1 MMKIGIIGYGSMGK
15 MLLWKFSEAGKIGKQ
30 GLMVSNRTME
40 KLKEAE
46 DIACIV
52 TSRQLA
58 AETDIIFVCVRPS
71 DIKQVLEEISDV
83 IRKDALLVSLNGSV
97 SFETISRL
105 TDHKAAKVIPSLTA
119 EIERSQTLVCYNSL
133 VNEEDKAVLKDLL
146 KCIGNV
152 IELPEEEMGM
162 GSELVSCMPGFIASI
177 FDVICNSAQ
186 EHTAIP
192 KEQIVSMVLSTMS
205 ATADLMLQKD
215 MTFEDVVTRVATK
228 GGITEEGTKV
238 IYEGFPATADL
249 MFEKTLEKRRLTAEA
264 ATPLLLR
271 PQSL

>member
-133 VNEEDKAVLKDLL
+133 VNEEDKTAKSIISSINTYYKCCVIQLVIVIILNIFIVVSYKDYF
-146 KCIGNV
+146 K
-152 IELPEEEMGM
+152 EK
-162 GSELVSCMPGFIASI
+162 SI
-177 FDVICNSAQ
+177 I
-186 EHTAIP
+186 
-192 KEQIVSMVLSTMS
+192 
-205 ATADLMLQKD
+205 
-215 MTFEDVVTRVATK
+215 
-228 GGITEEGTKV
+228 
-238 IYEGFPATADL
+238 
-249 MFEKTLEKRRLTAEA
+249 
-264 ATPLLLR
+264 
-271 PQSL
+271 